1 MVRFLQDTASKR
13 AGAFFVFLAIVS
25 GIFYY
30 GNVKKQQD
38 VTECQAQYNQV
49 FAQVLTL
56 RSQFSND
63 RQEAVDN
70 VIAGVGQIILHPPTT
85 AKERAAAGKKYT
97 NLFRTFEMVSKAN
110 EEARAANPLPAI
122 PDC

>member
-1 MVRFLQDTASKR
+1 MVRFLKNTATKR
-13 AGAFFVFLAIVS
+13 ASAFFVFLAIVS

-38 VTECQAQYNQV
+38 ITECQLKYNQV

-63 RQEAVDN
+63 RQEAVDD
-70 VIAGVGQIILHPPTT
+70 VIAGVGQLILHPPTT
-85 AKERAAAGKKYT
+85 VQEKKLAGDRYRS
-97 NLFRTFEMVSKAN
+97 LFRTFDEVSKAN
-110 EEARAANPLPAI
+110 EKARAENPLPTI